1 MSNNFVITLNG
12 GIFPVYKN
20 HKSIKIVYKKWNFEI
35 INYTVKW
42 YEVAWANRK
51 NLKT

>member
-20 HKSIKIVYKKWNFEI
+20 HKSIKSFIKSEI
-35 INYTVKW
+35 
-42 YEVAWANRK
+42 
-51 NLKT
+51 LKLLIIL